1 MEIEAGAD
9 SGPCKPGG
17 ESMSFFPVES
27 EGVWGPTFRM
37 SKSQLLAVLWG
48 HPDGQAQ
55 NRELGNW
62 AREHDR
68 GGKVQPWEQQ
78 PRALREM
85 QLVEGLP
92 QFHFLRPQ
100 PAFHFFLTVPG
111 LSCSTLDLFSC
122 DHVGSSSLTRDLT
135 GAPCIGSTES

>member
-1 MEIEAGAD
+1 
-9 SGPCKPGG
+9 
-17 ESMSFFPVES
+17 MSFFPVES
-27 EGVWGPTFRM
+27 EGVWWPTFRM

-48 HPDGQAQ
+48 HPDGQGQ

-68 GGKVQPWEQQ
+68 GGKVQPWEQ

-92 QFHFLRPQ
+92 QFHFLRPK
-100 PAFHFFLTVPG
+100 PAFLFFLTVPG
-111 LSCSTLDLFSC
+111 LSCGTLDLFSC
-122 DHVGSSSLTRDLT
+122 GHVGSSSLTRDLT